1 MCKKKAF
8 ISHPG
13 LREGCHSD
21 QTSIAG
27 RPGAAE
33 PGSLCSFELYIRPR
47 TPLRPAYLPLVGS
60 VSIAMGMEAQPWMGA
75 SPANASVGGKPT
87 QEPPPPAENLFFH
100 ITRMGPFELISKSCI
115 HTNRQRPNFLG
126 PRGPLREPLSVRLS
140 PAQFLLLTDILV
152 SVAQIKKF
160 QKQGAFLFEFCFWE
174 DPPTFFYRY
183 LAIGRSNKKKRCTFS
198 QKNAE
203 TVGQNQ
209 LF

>member
-1 MCKKKAF
+1 MEWARYYLEANEGGDGVGFLIKTSHSPENLTYATLSNMTIASAVDKLQRLWFKIVQPKTENTFTPHTTFGDIRIEERHNIHECGKKAF

-87 QEPPPPAENLFFH
+87 QEPPPPAEK
-100 ITRMGPFELISKSCI
+100 PF
-115 HTNRQRPNFLG
+115 
-126 PRGPLREPLSVRLS
+126 LSHH
-140 PAQFLLLTDILV
+140 
-152 SVAQIKKF
+152 
-160 QKQGAFLFEFCFWE
+160 
-174 DPPTFFYRY
+174 
-183 LAIGRSNKKKRCTFS
+183 
-198 QKNAE
+198 
-203 TVGQNQ
+203 
-209 LF
+209 